1 MHCSWGG
8 VVVVVVVEGW
18 GDKHLVISSKQ
29 GLRFI
34 RIHREK
40 KSLDKLQGRKEK
52 L

>member
-1 MHCSWGG
+1 MHCSW
-8 VVVVVVVEGW
+8 VVVVVVEGW

-34 RIHREK
+34 RIHREEK